1 MYCSNCGT
9 VASGNFCCMRGRP
22 IRSPIEVFRKEERR
36 RKNAFIRARNDR
48 VYSGHIAE
56 ACWCAV
62 VAKLNP
68 HVCVDQFGQL
78 HPDAY
83 LKIKAFLSVN
93 SGSSDG
99 SGDGYGSGYGSGYGD
114 GSVSGYGIKRFNRE
128 TVYRIDGVNTL
139 IRSVRGNTAQG
150 GTK

>member
-9 VASGNFCCMRGRP
+9 VASGNFCCMCGRP

-62 VAKLNP
+62 VAKLKP

-83 LKIKAFLSVN
+83 LILAREAELAAKLYAKMEAELE
-93 SGSSDG
+93 SDDY
-99 SGDGYGSGYGSGYGD
+99 S
-114 GSVSGYGIKRFNRE
+114 
-128 TVYRIDGVNTL
+128 
-139 IRSVRGNTAQG
+139 
-150 GTK
+150 